1 MIGTTKSVSYFP
13 LSFHASLTISRIK
26 EQLRSGELAMSGDVW
41 PAFVYQ
47 GYKANEDDIWDGL
60 FRSALLVTVRL
71 HILLPVRVAC

>member
-1 MIGTTKSVSYFP
+1 MIGLMKSVSYFL
-13 LSFHASLTISRIK
+13 LSFHACLIICRIK

-47 GYKANEDDIWDGL
+47 GYKANDDDIWDGL

-71 HILLPVRVAC
+71 HLLLPVRLAC